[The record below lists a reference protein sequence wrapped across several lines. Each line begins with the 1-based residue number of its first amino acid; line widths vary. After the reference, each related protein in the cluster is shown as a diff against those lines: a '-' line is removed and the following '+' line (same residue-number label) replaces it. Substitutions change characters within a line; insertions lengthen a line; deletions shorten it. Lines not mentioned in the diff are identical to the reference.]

1 MSNFLKLAT
10 GLLSYKRKSFSLGNV
25 HEVVRGQEND
35 PLQTTLKRLKKITC
49 KYAYSR
55 LHMDMYV
62 CNIHPYIENNFLK
75 DKM

>member
-1 MSNFLKLAT
+1 MSNFLKLVT
-10 GLLSYKRKSFSLGNV
+10 GLLSYKISFSLGNV
-25 HEVVRGQEND
+25 HEEVRGQEND
-35 PLQTTLKRLKKITC
+35 PLQTTLKRLKKIRH

-62 CNIHPYIENNFLK
+62 FNVHPYIENNFLK